1 MKKILFFMV
10 ALLLTLALV
19 NAVSQEE
26 LNDAKALIDLKI
38 TCDKLTNEQLEEIGE
53 YYMEQMM
60 PGEAHKRAHEMM
72 GLTEGSDAEEQFHID
87 LARRSYCGETAAGFG
102 MMGRGMMG
110 NYQPNYNY
118 GYSGFWNGLWIVF
131 LIGAIIL
138 VIWIIYRLTRK
149 AKEPGTPINILQRRY
164 AKGEIS
170 KKQFED
176 MKKEIEG

>member
-1 MKKILFFMV
+1 MV
-10 ALLLTLALV
+10 VLLLTLGLV

-26 LNDAKALIDLKI
+26 LNEAKELIDSEI

-72 GLTEGSDAEEQFHID
+72 GLAEGSEAEEQFHINM
-87 LARRSYCGETAAGFG
+87 ARRSYCGENIG
-102 MMGRGMMG
+102 MMGGNMMGSGMMG
-110 NYQPNYNY
+110 NYPAYYNY
-118 GYSGFWNGLWIVF
+118 GYNSFWNPLWIIF

-149 AKEPGTPINILQRRY
+149 TKEHGTPISILQRRY
-164 AKGEIS
+164 AQREIS

-176 MKKEIEG
+176 MKNELRE

>member
-1 MKKILFFMV
+1 MKKELLIIGI
-10 ALLLTLALV
+10 LLLTMGLAK
-19 NAVSQEE
+19 AVSQEE
-26 LNDAKALIDLKI
+26 LNEAKIWIDSKI
-38 TCDKLTNEQLEEIGE
+38 ACDKLTDEQLEEIGE

-72 GLTEGSDAEEQFHID
+72 GLTEGSNAEEQFHID

-110 NYQPNYNY
+110 NYPQYYNY
-118 GYSGFWNGLWIVF
+118 GYGSFWNGLWIIF
-131 LIGAIIL
+131 LIGAIIF
-138 VIWIIYRLTRK
+138 VIWIIYAFTRK
-149 AKEPGTPINILQRRY
+149 AKEPETPINILQKRY

-176 MKKEIEG
+176 MKKEIGE